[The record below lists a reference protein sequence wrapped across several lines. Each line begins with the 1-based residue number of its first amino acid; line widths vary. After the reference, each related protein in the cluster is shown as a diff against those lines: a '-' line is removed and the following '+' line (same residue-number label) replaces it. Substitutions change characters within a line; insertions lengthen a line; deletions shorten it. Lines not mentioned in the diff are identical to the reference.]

1 MEAINRIPKIL
12 ETVEQMRENYD
23 IEQVF
28 ESYRKNVK
36 IFIESMKD

>member
-1 MEAINRIPKIL
+1 MEAISRIPKIL

-36 IFIESMKD
+36 IFIEAMKD